1 MDRLGCLGFSGVAEN
16 RAAHSVSS
24 FLSMPMF
31 SKPSSVAPIPQKM
44 IFHHL
49 SSLVCL
55 SHEEMAHRDLCPHM
69 EDEQRVCGGLWAG
82 GDPSWS
88 TDSSTKI
95 PSLLWKGDGEG
106 REDVDVV
113 WALWGLWRMKTVGS

>member
-1 MDRLGCLGFSGVAEN
+1 MRRWHTEICALIWRMSKGSVVASG
-16 RAAHSVSS
+16 
-24 FLSMPMF
+24 P
-31 SKPSSVAPIPQKM
+31 
-44 IFHHL
+44 
-49 SSLVCL
+49 
-55 SHEEMAHRDLCPHM
+55 
-69 EDEQRVCGGLWAG
+69 G